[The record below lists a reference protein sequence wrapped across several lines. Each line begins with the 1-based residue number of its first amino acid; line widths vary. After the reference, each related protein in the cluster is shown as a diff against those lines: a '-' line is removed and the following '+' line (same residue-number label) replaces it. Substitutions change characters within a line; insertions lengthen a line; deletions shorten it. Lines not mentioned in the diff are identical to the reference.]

1 MKRTDNTLEE
11 MIGFVPEY
19 IKKETDLEF
28 GVSDRLA
35 DLMKEK
41 GVSKVALAHDLGK
54 RPSEI
59 TKWLSGQHNFTL
71 RTIALLSAYFR
82 KPIVDVLN

>member
-1 MKRTDNTLEE
+1 MKRTDITLDQ
-11 MIGFVPEY
+11 MMGFVPEY

-28 GVSDRLA
+28 RVSDRLA
-35 DLMKEK
+35 KLMKEK
-41 GVSKVALAHDLGK
+41 GVSKVSLAHDLGK

-71 RTIALLSAYFR
+71 RTIAMLSAYFG
-82 KPIVDVLN
+82 KPIITL